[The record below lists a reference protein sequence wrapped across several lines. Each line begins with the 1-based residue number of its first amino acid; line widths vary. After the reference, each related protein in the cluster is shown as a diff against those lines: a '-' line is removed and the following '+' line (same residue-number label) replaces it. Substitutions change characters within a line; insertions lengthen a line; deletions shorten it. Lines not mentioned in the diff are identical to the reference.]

1 MVVKVTCKTNY
12 LFSERKINRDITGN
26 EKKNEESQ
34 YPSECMKTVVACD

>member
-26 EKKNEESQ
+26 EKKKGGVHENRG
-34 YPSECMKTVVACD
+34 CL

>member
-26 EKKNEESQ
+26 EKKKMRSLNIQAS
-34 YPSECMKTVVACD
+34 A

>member
-26 EKKNEESQ
+26 EKKKLAVSISKRVHENRG
-34 YPSECMKTVVACD
+34 CL

>member
-26 EKKNEESQ
+26 EKKKEESQ